1 MKKSLVLVLFFAY
14 TSMAWAQNHHTIYDY
29 DKHKIIECTTQNGM
43 LNGKYT
49 SYYPN
54 GIKKSEGQY
63 ADNQR
68 VGTWTVWDSHGNK
81 RIERVFE
88 NALDSKIVNAW
99 DSLGAK
105 IDIVNYNNTA
115 YTSYD
120 KQLGY
125 KKWYPV
131 TEKEILWSHRLWR
144 FVPSDSAVNKTLF
157 DEGRLYKI
165 LYKGIQDH
173 SITCYADEEF
183 RTEMDAG
190 KFPPFEKTN
199 IKGLRIKEDV
209 FYNKTTNLAEIRI
222 LAIGIE
228 SLISEKKSTTLAWF
242 YFPDLRDYLANQLLP
257 KSLGKD
263 IRSFEN
269 IFTERYF
276 SSNVY
281 KESNVYDREIA
292 DYNTGIPTIMG
303 SLLVEMQTLDNELE
317 YWFKK

>member
-1 MKKSLVLVLFFAY
+1 MKKSFVLVLFIAY
-14 TSMAWAQNHHTIYDY
+14 TSMAWAQHHHTIYDY

-43 LNGKYT
+43 LNGKYV
-49 SYYPN
+49 SYYTN

-68 VGTWTVWDSHGNK
+68 TGTWTVWDSHGNK

-99 DSLGAK
+99 DSTGAK

-125 KKWYPV
+125 KKWYPI
-131 TEKEILWSHRLWR
+131 TEKEVLWSKRLWR
-144 FVPSDSAVNKTLF
+144 FVPRDSAVNNTLF
-157 DEGRLYKI
+157 DEGLLYKT

-173 SITCYADEEF
+173 SIKCYTDEEF
-183 RTEMDAG
+183 KNVMDAD
-190 KFPPFEKTN
+190 KLPLYDKTN
-199 IKGLRIKEDV
+199 ITGLRIKEDV
-209 FYNKTTNLAEIRI
+209 FYNKTMNRAEIRI

-228 SLISEKKSTTLAWF
+228 SLISDKKSTTLGWF

-263 IRSFEN
+263 IRSLEN

-281 KESNVYDREIA
+281 KESNVYNREIA
-292 DYNTGIPTIMG
+292 DYEKG
-303 SLLVEMQTLDNELE
+303 SLVPMESKLVEMQTLDNELE
-317 YWFKK
+317 YWFK